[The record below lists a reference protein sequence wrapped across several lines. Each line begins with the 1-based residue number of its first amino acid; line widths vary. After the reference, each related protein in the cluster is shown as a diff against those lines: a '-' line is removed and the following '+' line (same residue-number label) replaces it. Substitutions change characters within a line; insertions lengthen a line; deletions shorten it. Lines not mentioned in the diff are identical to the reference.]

1 MNKKESENNPFTLA
15 NDIGVKIAHRQ
26 VRMSDLRAGRSGRG
40 SGQPQNLVGWQV
52 RRLRLQQR
60 LSQPALA
67 TRCQLVGYDLSRE
80 SLAKIEGRIRT
91 VTDAEVVLLA
101 QALCVPFAL
110 LYPPE
115 EELTGLLKPFQN
127 LPLPAAG

>member
-1 MNKKESENNPFTLA
+1 
-15 NDIGVKIAHRQ
+15 
-26 VRMSDLRAGRSGRG
+26 MSDLRAGRSGRE
-40 SGQPQNLVGWQV
+40 SRQPQNLVGWQF

-60 LSQPALA
+60 LTQPALA
-67 TRCQLVGYDLSRE
+67 ARCQLVGYDLSRE

-101 QALCVPFAL
+101 QALRIPFIL

-115 EELTGLLKPFQN
+115 DELAGLLKPFKN
-127 LPLPAAG
+127 LP

>member
-1 MNKKESENNPFTLA
+1 
-15 NDIGVKIAHRQ
+15 
-26 VRMSDLRAGRSGRG
+26 MSDLRAGRSGRE
-40 SGQPQNLVGWQV
+40 SRQPQNLVGWQV

-60 LSQPALA
+60 LTQPALA
-67 TRCQLVGYDLSRE
+67 ARCQVVGYDLSRE

-101 QALCVPFAL
+101 QALRVPFIL

-115 EELTGLLKPFQN
+115 GELAGLLKPFQN
-127 LPLPAAG
+127 LP

>member
-1 MNKKESENNPFTLA
+1 
-15 NDIGVKIAHRQ
+15 
-26 VRMSDLRAGRSGRG
+26 MSDLRAGRSGRV

-67 TRCQLVGYDLSRE
+67 ARCQVIGYDLSRE
-80 SLAKIEGRIRT
+80 SLAKVEGRIRT

-101 QALCVPFAL
+101 QALQVPFAL

-115 EELTGLLKPFQN
+115 EEMAGLLKPFQN
-127 LPLPAAG
+127 LPRAS

>member
-1 MNKKESENNPFTLA
+1 
-15 NDIGVKIAHRQ
+15 
-26 VRMSDLRAGRSGRG
+26 MSDLRAGRSGRS

-67 TRCQLVGYDLSRE
+67 RCQLIGYDLSRE
-80 SLAKIEGRIRT
+80 SLAKVEGRIRT

-101 QALCVPFAL
+101 QALRVPFAL

-115 EELTGLLKPFQN
+115 EEMVGLLKPFQN
-127 LPLPAAG
+127 QVN

>member
-1 MNKKESENNPFTLA
+1 
-15 NDIGVKIAHRQ
+15 
-26 VRMSDLRAGRSGRG
+26 MSDLRAGRSGRG
-40 SGQPQNLVGWQV
+40 SGQPQNLIGWQV

-60 LSQPALA
+60 LTQPALA
-67 TRCQLVGYDLSRE
+67 ARCQVVGYDLSRE

-101 QALCVPFAL
+101 QALRVPFVL

-115 EELTGLLKPFQN
+115 EELPKLLKPFQN
-127 LPLPAAG
+127 LV

>member
-1 MNKKESENNPFTLA
+1 M
-15 NDIGVKIAHRQ
+15 DIIVRTCERFRVLVCDCQ

-60 LSQPALA
+60 LTQPALA
-67 TRCQLVGYDLSRE
+67 ARCQLVGYDLSRE

-91 VTDAEVVLLA
+91 VTDAEVALLA
-101 QALCVPFAL
+101 QALRVPFIL

-115 EELTGLLKPFQN
+115 EELLGLLKPFQN
-127 LPLPAAG
+127 FPSAPTH

>member
-1 MNKKESENNPFTLA
+1 
-15 NDIGVKIAHRQ
+15 
-26 VRMSDLRAGRSGRG
+26 MSDLRAGRSGRG

-60 LSQPALA
+60 LTQPALA
-67 TRCQLVGYDLSRE
+67 ARCQLVGYDLSRE

-91 VTDAEVVLLA
+91 VTDAEVALLA
-101 QALCVPFAL
+101 QALRVPFIL

-115 EELTGLLKPFQN
+115 EELLRLLKPFQN
-127 LPLPAAG
+127 FPPAPTR